1 MHKLRINTMALSA
14 VFILMISGI
23 GFAYAQ
29 ESTNINQFYTPAT
42 EGLTTFANNVAESV
56 PKIVAAIILLIIGLV
71 AGKIVGRVVEKAA
84 TRILLK
90 VNFQSDADTEIRDLS
105 SNKLNSARLIAAT
118 IKWFVYIF
126 FIVAAINAL
135 QFVELST
142 ALTDLWLWVPNL
154 LAFILIL
161 IIGSIIVK
169 YVIKWV
175 DQETVKHGFGN
186 SKYVITGIKV
196 VMYGI
201 IFSVAITQLGVGE
214 SIIPILVSA
223 FAWSVAIAVGA
234 AIAVGLGFTLK
245 DVLPAAIAG
254 IADHR
259 SILKVGKK
267 IKIGDVTGT
276 ITSVGTLHI
285 VITNEKN
292 EGIVIPT
299 KEFIGKTFTILPSN

>member
-1 MHKLRINTMALSA
+1 MQKARINIMTLSA
-14 VFILMISGI
+14 VFILLISGI

-29 ESTNINQFYTPAT
+29 ESTSTNQFYAPAT

-56 PKIVAAIILLIIGLV
+56 PKIVAAVILLIIGLV
-71 AGKIVGRVVEKAA
+71 AGKLVGRGVEKAA
-84 TRILLK
+84 TKILQK
-90 VNFQSDADTEIRDLS
+90 VDFQKNADSQILDLS
-105 SNKLNSARLIAAT
+105 SNKLNSAKLIAAT

-142 ALTDLWLWVPNL
+142 ALTDLWLWIPNL
-154 LAFILIL
+154 LAFVLIL

-169 YVIKWV
+169 FVIKWV
-175 DQETVKHGFGN
+175 DQEIVSHGFGN
-186 SKYVITGIKV
+186 ARYVITGIKV

-201 IFSVAITQLGVGE
+201 IFSVAITQLGIGE

-223 FAWSVAIAVGA
+223 FAWSIAVAIGA

-254 IADHR
+254 AANHR
-259 SILKVGKK
+259 SIFKVGQK

-285 VITNEKN
+285 IITNDRN

-299 KEFIGKTFTILPSN
+299 KEFIGKTFTILSSN

>member
-1 MHKLRINTMALSA
+1 MQKIRINAITLSV
-14 VFILMISGI
+14 VFILAIAST

-29 ESTNINQFYTPAT
+29 ESVNQFYSPAT
-42 EGLTTFANNVAESV
+42 QGLATFANNVAESV
-56 PKIVAAIILLIIGLV
+56 PKIVAAVILLIIGLV
-71 AGKIVGRVVEKAA
+71 AGKLVGRGVEKAA
-84 TRILLK
+84 TKILQK
-90 VNFQSDADTEIRDLS
+90 VDFQKNADSQIIELS
-105 SNKLNSARLIAAT
+105 SNKLNSAKLIAAT

-135 QFVELST
+135 QFVELSS
-142 ALTDLWLWVPNL
+142 ALTDLWLWIPNL
-154 LAFILIL
+154 LAFVLIL

-169 YVIKWV
+169 FVIKWV
-175 DQETVKHGFGN
+175 DQEIVSHGFGN
-186 SKYVITGIKV
+186 AKYVITGIKV

-201 IFSVAITQLGVGE
+201 IFAVAITQLGIGE

-223 FAWSVAIAVGA
+223 FAWSIAVAIGA

-254 IADHR
+254 AANHR
-259 SILKVGKK
+259 SIFKVGQK

-285 VITNEKN
+285 IVTNDRN

-299 KEFIGKTFTILPSN
+299 KEFIGKSFTILPSN

>member
-1 MHKLRINTMALSA
+1 MQILRINTMTLSV
-14 VFILMISGI
+14 VFILMISGT
-23 GFAYAQ
+23 GFVYAQ
-29 ESTNINQFYTPAT
+29 ESTSINQFYTPAT
-42 EGLTTFANNVAESV
+42 EGLTTFANNVAESI
-56 PKIVAAIILLIIGLV
+56 PKIVAAVILLLIGLV

-84 TRILLK
+84 TRILQK
-90 VNFQSDADTEIRDLS
+90 VDFQKNADSQIIELS
-105 SNKLNSARLIAAT
+105 SNKLNSAKLIAAT

-142 ALTDLWLWVPNL
+142 ALTDLWLWIPNL
-154 LAFILIL
+154 LAFVLIL

-169 YVIKWV
+169 FVIKWV
-175 DQETVKHGFGN
+175 DQEIVNHGFGN

-201 IFSVAITQLGVGE
+201 IFSVAITQLGIGE

-223 FAWSVAIAVGA
+223 FAWSIAIAIGA

-254 IADHR
+254 AANHR
-259 SILKVGKK
+259 SIFKVGQK
-267 IKIGDVTGT
+267 IKIGEVTGT

-285 VITNEKN
+285 IVTNDRN

>member
-1 MHKLRINTMALSA
+1 MQKLRINTMILSA
-14 VFILMISGI
+14 VFILVISGT

-29 ESTNINQFYTPAT
+29 ESVNQFYSPAT

-56 PKIVAAIILLIIGLV
+56 PKIVAAVILLIIGLV
-71 AGKIVGRVVEKAA
+71 AGKLVGRGVEKAA
-84 TRILLK
+84 TKILQK
-90 VNFQSDADTEIRDLS
+90 VDFQKNADSQILDLS
-105 SNKLNSARLIAAT
+105 SNKLNSAKLIAAT

-142 ALTDLWLWVPNL
+142 ALTDLWLWIPNL
-154 LAFILIL
+154 LAFVLIL
-161 IIGSIIVK
+161 IIGSIIIVK
-169 YVIKWV
+169 FVIKWV
-175 DQETVKHGFGN
+175 DQEIVSHGFGN
-186 SKYVITGIKV
+186 ARYVITGIKV

-201 IFSVAITQLGVGE
+201 IFAVAITQLGIGE

-223 FAWSVAIAVGA
+223 FAWSIAVAIGA

-254 IADHR
+254 AANHR
-259 SILKVGKK
+259 SIFKVGQK

-285 VITNEKN
+285 IVTNDRN

-299 KEFIGKTFTILPSN
+299 KEFIGKSFTILPSN

>member
-1 MHKLRINTMALSA
+1 MQKFRINRVFLSI
-14 VFILMISGI
+14 VFILIISGT

-29 ESTNINQFYTPAT
+29 ESTSINQFYTPAT
-42 EGLTTFANNVAESV
+42 EGLTTFANNIAESV
-56 PKIVAAIILLIIGLV
+56 PKIVAAVILLIIGLV

-105 SNKLNSARLIAAT
+105 TNKLNSAKLIAAT

-142 ALTDLWLWVPNL
+142 ALTDLWLWIPNL
-154 LAFILIL
+154 LAFVLIL

-169 YVIKWV
+169 FVIKWV
-175 DQETVKHGFGN
+175 DQEIVSHGFGN
-186 SKYVITGIKV
+186 ARYVITGIKL

-201 IFSVAITQLGVGE
+201 IFAVAITQLGIGE

-223 FAWSVAIAVGA
+223 FAWSIAIAIGA
-234 AIAVGLGFTLK
+234 AIAG
-245 DVLPAAIAG
+245 AAN
-254 IADHR
+254 HR
-259 SILKVGKK
+259 SIFKVGQK

-285 VITNEKN
+285 IITNEKN

>member
-1 MHKLRINTMALSA
+1 MQKLRINTMALSA
-14 VFILMISGI
+14 VFILMISGT
-23 GFAYAQ
+23 GFVYAQ
-29 ESTNINQFYTPAT
+29 ESTSINQFYTPAT
-42 EGLTTFANNVAESV
+42 EGLTTFANNVAESI
-56 PKIVAAIILLIIGLV
+56 PKIVAAVILLIIGLV

-84 TRILLK
+84 TRILQK
-90 VNFQSDADTEIRDLS
+90 VDFQKNADSQIIELS
-105 SNKLNSARLIAAT
+105 SNKLNSAKLIAAT

-142 ALTDLWLWVPNL
+142 ALTDLWLWIPNL
-154 LAFILIL
+154 LAFVLIL

-169 YVIKWV
+169 YVIKWI

-186 SKYVITGIKV
+186 AKYVITGIKV

-201 IFSVAITQLGVGE
+201 IFSVAITQLGIGE

-223 FAWSVAIAVGA
+223 FAWSIAVAIGA

-254 IADHR
+254 AANHR
-259 SILKVGKK
+259 SIFKVGQK

-285 VITNEKN
+285 IVTNDRN